1 MPDEKELVAIKISSL
16 VLGTAHK
23 KAMNIYNE
31 LLTIYF
37 NEYNSVKMK

>member
-1 MPDEKELVAIKISSL
+1 MPDEKELVAIEISSL
-16 VLGTAHK
+16 VLGTAQK
-23 KAMNIYNE
+23 KAINIYNE